1 MNIESL
7 KAILLGKDASDL
19 LKYLNIDCAPI
30 DIKTILRKDLNIV
43 IKDDIEWDK
52 LALDGS
58 VYLKNGYPEIWI
70 NITMPEYRQNFTLAH
85 ELGHIINDI
94 LPNIEYYANSAIKD
108 NYATLYRGKNI
119 NFMEKRANN
128 FAVNFLMPTKLIT
141 KEAKELSKTSAFKEL
156 TLQQV
161 IQRMADRFRVSFEAM
176 KWRLINLGYIR
187 NTIKN

>member
-1 MNIESL
+1 MNIENL
-7 KAILLGKDASDL
+7 NAILLGKNANDI
-19 LKYLNIDCAPI
+19 LKHFDINCTPI
-30 DIKTILRKDLNIV
+30 DIKTLIRKDLNIN

-94 LPNIEYYANSAIKD
+94 LPNIEYYANNAIND
-108 NYATLYRGKNI
+108 NYATLYRGKNY
-119 NFMEKRANN
+119 NLMEKRANN
-128 FAVNFLMPTKLIT
+128 FAVNFLMPSNLIA
-141 KEAKELSKTSAFKEL
+141 KEARDLSQTSIFKEL
-156 TLQQV
+156 NLQQV

-176 KWRLINLGYIR
+176 KWRLINLGYI
-187 NTIKN
+187 NKK